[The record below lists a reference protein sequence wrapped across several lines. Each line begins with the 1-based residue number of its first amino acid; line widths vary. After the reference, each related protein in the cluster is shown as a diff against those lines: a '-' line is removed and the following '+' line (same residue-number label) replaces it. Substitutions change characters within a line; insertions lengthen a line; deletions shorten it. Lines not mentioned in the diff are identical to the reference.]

1 MKYRACA
8 AAAMGMLWIAAFTGC
23 HRKTAVGSAMDT
35 AGKQQVHI
43 RLQERR
49 NWLFNNGTVAFSNR
63 FAAARAGN
71 VEQLND
77 SCFMVTVL
85 PENTPVNP
93 SPWYAFRV
101 WASGNRKL
109 FITLNYLKEQHRY
122 PPKVSYD
129 WVNWQEA
136 GPVHF
141 NSDSSKATFA
151 IQAGTDTLTVA
162 GQEILTAADSYRWM
176 DSLAQLPFV
185 QKQIIGYSIQ
195 GKPVVALSTNDCAGS
210 AAVVVLSRQHPPEV
224 TGFMAM
230 QQFVE
235 TVLGSSAQ
243 AQRFRTHYRL
253 LVVPLLNPDGVDEGN
268 WRHSAAGVD
277 LNRDWDQF
285 VQPETRAVRDFLLQ
299 KTKDAQLKVYFGIDF
314 HSTYRDVFYTNAD
327 TATRVPGF
335 TKRWLQAFGKAI
347 PGFTPNVKPS
357 GNGGNVSKSWMMR
370 ALGCD
375 ALTYEVGDGTS
386 RELLKMKGRVA
397 AEKMMELLPAE

>member
-1 MKYRACA
+1 MKYRVCVA
-8 AAAMGMLWIAAFTGC
+8 AWAAIASLTGC
-23 HRKTAVGSAMDT
+23 HRKAVTGSAINN
-35 AGKQQVHI
+35 AVNGKVHI
-43 RLQERR
+43 QLQERR
-49 NWLFNNGTVAFSNR
+49 DWLFNKGAIGFTNC
-63 FAAARAGN
+63 FAAARAN
-71 VEQLND
+71 AVEQLND
-77 SCFMVTVL
+77 SSFMITIL

-101 WASGNRKL
+101 WATGSRKI
-109 FITLNYLKEQHRY
+109 FITLNYQKEQHRY
-122 PPKVSYD
+122 PPKTSND
-129 WVNWQEA
+129 RVNWQA
-136 GPVHF
+136 TGPVHF
-141 NSDSSKATFA
+141 NSDSSKASFA

-162 GQEILTAADSYRWM
+162 GQEIITAANSYEWI

-185 QKQIIGYSIQ
+185 QKQVIGYSVL
-195 GKPVVALSTNDCAGS
+195 GKPIIALSTRGVEQA

-235 TVLGSSAQ
+235 TVLGSSEQAQ
-243 AQRFRTHYRL
+243 AFRRRYQL
-253 LVVPLLNPDGVDEGN
+253 LIVPMLNPDGVDEGN

-277 LNRDWDQF
+277 LNRDWDLF
-285 VQPETRAVRDFLLQ
+285 LQPETRAVRDFLLQ
-299 KTKDAQLKVYFGIDF
+299 KTKDTQVKVYFGIDF

-327 TATRVPGF
+327 TVTRVPGF
-335 TKRWLQAFGKAI
+335 TQRWLQAFAKAI
-347 PGFTPNVKPS
+347 PGFKPNVKPS

-375 ALTYEVGDGTS
+375 ALTYEVGDGTP